1 MTNEELTKKLDYFDS
16 VVALEN
22 SKVNG
27 VNPNTPEWQTAC
39 AERYK
44 TLLTLSSEVKDFFVR
59 NGKIK
64 NLPNGKALY
73 GMLFSS
79 AATITGGCGS
89 YHDMYDWYKTYEEMV
104 ISFVEL
110 ANGVKEK
117 PVVHLQGHSNLSDDE
132 IERFKH
138 RLRDGEK
145 YDAVIQ
151 DFYSLLS
158 AHGKLEEIPWHKELC
173 DCISHWVTETASDA
187 TDLRELERLYGT
199 YESMALYAMNV
210 VGVIELHQ
218 NDDSEIDS
226 GN

>member
-1 MTNEELTKKLDYFDS
+1 
-16 VVALEN
+16 
-22 SKVNG
+22 
-27 VNPNTPEWQTAC
+27 
-39 AERYK
+39 
-44 TLLTLSSEVKDFFVR
+44 
-59 NGKIK
+59 
-64 NLPNGKALY
+64 
-73 GMLFSS
+73 MLFSS

-226 GN
+226 EN